1 MVLGLLVNLGRT
13 SNETSVSGA
22 FFFFFIVFLGGTIN
36 AACDR
41 NLCKLFTIK
50 KIKEKKKVV
59 DVFPKKSLSFFS
71 LRYRFL

>member
-1 MVLGLLVNLGRT
+1 MKPLYQ
-13 SNETSVSGA
+13 EQFFF

-50 KIKEKKKVV
+50 KNQGKKKKVV
-59 DVFPKKSLSFFS
+59 DVFPKKSLSFFLYVTDFCNMGCHLS
-71 LRYRFL
+71 